1 MTTVNNAAGSGFALL
16 AKQLRLLKKNV
27 QGKALRAAARAAIT
41 PALERAKQAIPQGV
55 DKHRTYKGRLV
66 QPGFARKSIRAIVVV
81 SRDKQKAEAILG
93 VKAEAFYAV
102 QFVELGTVKQGARPW
117 LRPAFAAT
125 QQQQIAT
132 LSDVLRSKIEEAARV
147 RT

>member
-1 MTTVNNAAGSGFALL
+1 MSQEGVSGFAELTR
-16 AKQLRLLKKNV
+16 QLRLLKKNV

-55 DKHRTYKGRLV
+55 DAHRTYKGRLV
-66 QPGFARKSIRAIVVV
+66 QPGFARRSIRAIVVV
-81 SRDKQKAEAILG
+81 SRDKQKVEAVLG

-102 QFVELGTVKQGARPW
+102 QFVELGTAKKGARPW

-125 QQQQIAT
+125 RQQQLTT
-132 LSDVLRSKIEEAARV
+132 LGDVLRSKIQEAARA